1 MQSPSAPA
9 APPPG
14 ALICGKYRL
23 LRRIG
28 EGAMGVVWAAHN
40 EATSRE
46 VALKLL
52 VRPDPELR
60 VRLLREARA
69 CGAVSHRNIVDI
81 YDAAETESGD
91 PFLVMPLLSGETLSS
106 LLKRKRKLEIHDAS
120 RIARD
125 IARGLSAAHERGII
139 HRDLKPSN
147 IFLHTEPGEG
157 DAIVKILD
165 FGVSKF
171 LAGPQQV
178 KTATGILIGSPAYM
192 SPEQVRAQSDI
203 DTRADLWAL
212 GVVMFEMLT
221 SRRPLQGK
229 AHELLRNVL
238 HGDIPAVSQFV
249 WQIDPGLDALVT
261 QCLQR
266 DREKRPRSAAD
277 VAAALEPF
285 VTPSAPQRVP
295 SRPGSSPELRPEI
308 PQQLGRGSWGGA
320 APGRSPT
327 PATGTPLPASMAHLQ
342 APQGHAPG
350 RSPTP
355 ATGTP
360 LPASMAHL
368 QAQQGHAP
376 GRSPTPA
383 TGTPLPASMAHLQA
397 QQGHPNTPV
406 SGPRGAVASPQQ
418 PAAGAWPGQPAAG
431 AWPEQPAAGA
441 WPEQPAA
448 GGAATPGHRERMASN
463 HLLGDRGTIKMSPE
477 QAAAYRSASSGSSP
491 SLARPAAPLGK
502 ALSLGGTVPL
512 DPLPEPKRSPP
523 VPARSPVVW
532 IAMAVV
538 AAALLLGIGMA
549 AGYLLR
555 RSEVERPRDPG
566 GERATFRA
574 ALSFAI
580 GKAISSAA
588 ATRLDPPC

>member
-81 YDAAETESGD
+81 YDAAEAENGD
-91 PFLVMPLLSGETLSS
+91 PFLVMPLLSGETLAS

-192 SPEQVRAQSDI
+192 SPEQVLAQSDI

-221 SRRPLQGK
+221 SRRPIQGN
-229 AHELLRNVL
+229 AHELLRSVL
-238 HGDIPAVSQFV
+238 HGDIPAVSQSV

-266 DREKRPRSAAD
+266 DREKRPRSAAE

-285 VTPSAPQRVP
+285 VTPPAPQRVP
-295 SRPGSSPELRPEI
+295 SRPGSSPELRHEI

-320 APGRSPT
+320 APGRRPT
-327 PATGTPLPASMAHLQ
+327 PATGTPLPASVAHLQ
-342 APQGHAPG
+342 A
-350 RSPTP
+350 S
-355 ATGTP
+355 
-360 LPASMAHL
+360 
-368 QAQQGHAP
+368 
-376 GRSPTPA
+376 
-383 TGTPLPASMAHLQA
+383 
-397 QQGHPNTPV
+397 QGHPNTPV
-406 SGPRGAVASPQQ
+406 SGPRGAVASPGQ

-431 AWPEQPAAGA
+431 AWPG
-441 WPEQPAA
+441 QPAA
-448 GGAATPGHRERMASN
+448 GGAAAPGHRERMAS
-463 HLLGDRGTIKMSPE
+463 HPLLGDRGTIKMSPE
-477 QAAAYRSASSGSSP
+477 QAAAYRSAASASSP
-491 SLARPAAPLGK
+491 SLARPAAPLGQ
-502 ALSLGGTVPL
+502 ALSHGGTVPL
-512 DPLPEPKRSPP
+512 DPLPEPKRPPP

-555 RSEVERPRDPG
+555 RGEVERPRDPG

-580 GKAISSAA
+580 GKATSPIA
-588 ATRLDPPC
+588 ATRLDPP

>member
-1 MQSPSAPA
+1 MQSPSALA

-14 ALICGKYRL
+14 ALIGGKYRL

-81 YDAAETESGD
+81 YDAAETENGD

-147 IFLHTEPGEG
+147 IFLHTEPGDG

-221 SRRPLQGK
+221 SRRPIEGK

-238 HGDIPAVSQFV
+238 HGDIPAVSQSV

-295 SRPGSSPELRPEI
+295 SRSGSSPELRHEI

-342 APQGHAPG
+342 SPQGHPI
-350 RSPTP
+350 
-355 ATGTP
+355 
-360 LPASMAHL
+360 
-368 QAQQGHAP
+368 
-376 GRSPTPA
+376 
-383 TGTPLPASMAHLQA
+383 
-397 QQGHPNTPV
+397 TPV

-431 AWPEQPAAGA
+431 AWPEQPAAG
-441 WPEQPAA
+441 
-448 GGAATPGHRERMASN
+448 GAATPGHRERMASN
-463 HLLGDRGTIKMSPE
+463 PLLGDRGTLKMSPE
-477 QAAAYRSASSGSSP
+477 QAAAYRSAASASSA

-502 ALSLGGTVPL
+502 ALSFGGTVPL
-512 DPLPEPKRSPP
+512 DPLPEPKRPP
-523 VPARSPVVW
+523 PAPARSPVVW

-555 RSEVERPRDPG
+555 RSEVERPRNPG
-566 GERATFRA
+566 GERATFRV
-574 ALSFAI
+574 ALSFAL
-580 GKAISSAA
+580 GKATSPAA
-588 ATRLDPPC
+588 AKRLDPPC

>member
-81 YDAAETESGD
+81 YDAAEAENGD

-221 SRRPLQGK
+221 SRRPIQGK

-238 HGDIPAVSQFV
+238 DGEIPAVSQLV

-285 VTPSAPQRVP
+285 VTPPAPQRVP
-295 SRPGSSPELRPEI
+295 SRPGSSPELRHEI
-308 PQQLGRGSWGGA
+308 PQQLGRGSWGEA

-327 PATGTPLPASMAHLQ
+327 PATGTPLPAAMAHLQ
-342 APQGHAPG
+342 APQGHPPG

-360 LPASMAHL
+360 LPAAMAHL
-368 QAQQGHAP
+368 QAP
-376 GRSPTPA
+376 
-383 TGTPLPASMAHLQA
+383 
-397 QQGHPNTPV
+397 QGHPNTPV
-406 SGPRGAVASPQQ
+406 SGPRGAVASPGQ

-431 AWPEQPAAGA
+431 AWPGQPAAGA

-463 HLLGDRGTIKMSPE
+463 PLGDRGTIKMSPE
-477 QAAAYRSASSGSSP
+477 QAAAYRSTASASSA

-512 DPLPEPKRSPP
+512 DPLPEPKRPP
-523 VPARSPVVW
+523 PAPARSPVVW

-574 ALSFAI
+574 ALSFAL
-580 GKAISSAA
+580 GKATSPIA

>member
-1 MQSPSAPA
+1 MTVRCLTCDTSPKHRRPAATSVFQRDYPMQSPSAPA

-81 YDAAETESGD
+81 YDAAEAENGD

-221 SRRPLQGK
+221 SRRPIQGK

-238 HGDIPAVSQFV
+238 DGEIPAVSQLV

-266 DREKRPRSAAD
+266 DREKRPRSAAE

-285 VTPSAPQRVP
+285 VTPPAPQRVP
-295 SRPGSSPELRPEI
+295 SRPGSSPELRHEI
-308 PQQLGRGSWGGA
+308 PQQLGRGSWGEA

-327 PATGTPLPASMAHLQ
+327 PATGTPLPAAMAHLQ
-342 APQGHAPG
+342 APQGHPPG

-360 LPASMAHL
+360 LPAAMAHL
-368 QAQQGHAP
+368 QAP
-376 GRSPTPA
+376 
-383 TGTPLPASMAHLQA
+383 
-397 QQGHPNTPV
+397 QGHPNTPV
-406 SGPRGAVASPQQ
+406 SGPRGAVASPGQ

-431 AWPEQPAAGA
+431 AWPG
-441 WPEQPAA
+441 QPAA

-463 HLLGDRGTIKMSPE
+463 PLGDRGTIKMSPE
-477 QAAAYRSASSGSSP
+477 QAAAYRSTASASSA

-512 DPLPEPKRSPP
+512 DPLPEPKRPP
-523 VPARSPVVW
+523 PAPARSPVVW

-574 ALSFAI
+574 ALSFAL
-580 GKAISSAA
+580 GKATSPIA

>member
-147 IFLHTEPGEG
+147 IFLHTEPGES

-178 KTATGILIGSPAYM
+178 RTATGILVGSPAYM

-221 SRRPLQGK
+221 SRRPIQGK

-238 HGDIPAVSQFV
+238 QGDIPAVSQSV

-266 DREKRPRSAAD
+266 DREKRPRSAAE

-285 VTPSAPQRVP
+285 VTPSAPPRVP
-295 SRPGSSPELRPEI
+295 SAPDLRYEI
-308 PQQLGRGSWGGA
+308 PQHLGRGSWGGA

-327 PATGTPLPASMAHLQ
+327 PATGTPLPASMAYLQ
-342 APQGHAPG
+342 APQGHPI
-350 RSPTP
+350 
-355 ATGTP
+355 
-360 LPASMAHL
+360 
-368 QAQQGHAP
+368 
-376 GRSPTPA
+376 
-383 TGTPLPASMAHLQA
+383 
-397 QQGHPNTPV
+397 TPV
-406 SGPRGAVASPQQ
+406 SGPRGAIAAPAQ
-418 PAAGAWPGQPAAG
+418 PAVVPWPAQPAV
-431 AWPEQPAAGA
+431 
-441 WPEQPAA
+441 
-448 GGAATPGHRERMASN
+448 GGGTATAGHRERIAS
-463 HLLGDRGTIKMSPE
+463 HPLLGDHGTIKLSPE
-477 QAAAYRSASSGSSP
+477 QAVAYRSAASA
-491 SLARPAAPLGK
+491 SLARPAAPLGQ

-512 DPLPEPKRSPP
+512 DPLREPKKPPP

-532 IAMAVV
+532 IAMSVV

-555 RSEVERPRDPG
+555 RGEVERPRDPG
-566 GERATFRA
+566 GERATFRV
-574 ALSFAI
+574 ALSFAL
-580 GKAISSAA
+580 GKATSPVAA
-588 ATRLDPPC
+588 MRLDPPC

>member
-81 YDAAETESGD
+81 YDAAEAENGD

-221 SRRPLQGK
+221 SRRPIQGK

-238 HGDIPAVSQFV
+238 DGEIPAVSQLV

-266 DREKRPRSAAD
+266 DREKRPRSAAE

-285 VTPSAPQRVP
+285 VTPPAPQRVP
-295 SRPGSSPELRPEI
+295 SRPGSSPELRHEI
-308 PQQLGRGSWGGA
+308 PQQLGRGSWGEA

-327 PATGTPLPASMAHLQ
+327 PATGTPLPAAMAHLQ
-342 APQGHAPG
+342 APQGHPPG

-360 LPASMAHL
+360 LPAAMAHL
-368 QAQQGHAP
+368 QAP
-376 GRSPTPA
+376 
-383 TGTPLPASMAHLQA
+383 
-397 QQGHPNTPV
+397 QGHPNTPV
-406 SGPRGAVASPQQ
+406 SGPRGAVASPGQ

-431 AWPEQPAAGA
+431 AWPG
-441 WPEQPAA
+441 QPAA

-463 HLLGDRGTIKMSPE
+463 PLGDRGTIKMSPE
-477 QAAAYRSASSGSSP
+477 QAAAYRSTASASSA

-512 DPLPEPKRSPP
+512 DPLPEPKRPP
-523 VPARSPVVW
+523 PAPARSPVVW

-574 ALSFAI
+574 ALSFAL
-580 GKAISSAA
+580 GKATSPIA

>member
-81 YDAAETESGD
+81 YDAAESENGD

-221 SRRPLQGK
+221 SRRPIQGK

-238 HGDIPAVSQFV
+238 HGDIPAVSQSV

-285 VTPSAPQRVP
+285 VTPSAPQRAP
-295 SRPGSSPELRPEI
+295 SRPGSSPELRHEI

-327 PATGTPLPASMAHLQ
+327 PATGTPLPASVAHLQ
-342 APQGHAPG
+342 AP
-350 RSPTP
+350 
-355 ATGTP
+355 
-360 LPASMAHL
+360 
-368 QAQQGHAP
+368 
-376 GRSPTPA
+376 
-383 TGTPLPASMAHLQA
+383 
-397 QQGHPNTPV
+397 QGHPNTPV
-406 SGPRGAVASPQQ
+406 SGPRGALAAPQQ

-431 AWPEQPAAGA
+431 AWPGQPAAGA
-441 WPEQPAA
+441 WPGQPAA
-448 GGAATPGHRERMASN
+448 GGAAAPGHRERMASN
-463 HLLGDRGTIKMSPE
+463 PLLGDRGTIKMSPE
-477 QAAAYRSASSGSSP
+477 QAAAYRSESSA
-491 SLARPAAPLGK
+491 SLARPAAPLGQ

-512 DPLPEPKRSPP
+512 DPLPEPKRPLP

-566 GERATFRA
+566 GERATFRV
-574 ALSFAI
+574 ALSFAL
-580 GKAISSAA
+580 GKATSPAA

>member
-81 YDAAETESGD
+81 YDAAETENGD

-171 LAGPQQV
+171 LVGPQQV

-238 HGDIPAVSQFV
+238 QGDIPAVSQLV

-266 DREKRPRSAAD
+266 DREKRPRSAAE

-295 SRPGSSPELRPEI
+295 SRPGSSPELRHEI

-342 APQGHAPG
+342 APQGHPPG

-368 QAQQGHAP
+368 QAP
-376 GRSPTPA
+376 
-383 TGTPLPASMAHLQA
+383 
-397 QQGHPNTPV
+397 QGHPNMPV

-431 AWPEQPAAGA
+431 AWPG
-441 WPEQPAA
+441 QPAA
-448 GGAATPGHRERMASN
+448 GGAAAPGPRERMASN
-463 HLLGDRGTIKMSPE
+463 PLLGDRGTIKISPD
-477 QAAAYRSASSGSSP
+477 QAAAYRSEAGGSSA
-491 SLARPAAPLGK
+491 SLARPAAPLGQ

-512 DPLPEPKRSPP
+512 DPLPEPKRPPP

-566 GERATFRA
+566 GERATFRV
-574 ALSFAI
+574 ALSFAP
-580 GKAISSAA
+580 GKATSPAA

>member
-81 YDAAETESGD
+81 YDAAESENGD

-221 SRRPLQGK
+221 SRRPIQGK

-238 HGDIPAVSQFV
+238 HGDIPAVSQSV

-295 SRPGSSPELRPEI
+295 SRPGSSPELRHEI

-327 PATGTPLPASMAHLQ
+327 PATGTPLPASVAHLQ
-342 APQGHAPG
+342 AP
-350 RSPTP
+350 
-355 ATGTP
+355 
-360 LPASMAHL
+360 
-368 QAQQGHAP
+368 
-376 GRSPTPA
+376 
-383 TGTPLPASMAHLQA
+383 
-397 QQGHPNTPV
+397 QGHPNTPV
-406 SGPRGAVASPQQ
+406 SGPRGAVAAPQQPTAGAWPGQ

-431 AWPEQPAAGA
+431 AWSG
-441 WPEQPAA
+441 QPAA
-448 GGAATPGHRERMASN
+448 GGAAAPGHRERMASN
-463 HLLGDRGTIKMSPE
+463 PLLGDRGTIKMSPE
-477 QAAAYRSASSGSSP
+477 QAAAYRSEASASSASP
-491 SLARPAAPLGK
+491 ARPAAPLGQ
-502 ALSLGGTVPL
+502 ALSHGGTVPL
-512 DPLPEPKRSPP
+512 DPLPEPKRPLP
-523 VPARSPVVW
+523 APARSPVVW

-566 GERATFRA
+566 GERATFRV
-574 ALSFAI
+574 ALSFAL
-580 GKAISSAA
+580 GKATSPAA